1 MSKDKDYGLKKTLST
16 LSTNHKQLPEK
27 TSVVCKDSEPKAK
40 KTTYKATK
48 NEPTAT
54 ANRYTRIT
62 KEPKT
67 KRVNL
72 VARPTVYADFQ
83 EKTKAN
89 GQSVNDAL
97 NDLMELYLTH
107 YDEISGLLC
116 NE

>member
-1 MSKDKDYGLKKTLST
+1 MSKAKDYGLKKTLST
-16 LSTNHKQLPEK
+16 LSINHKQLPEK
-27 TSVVCKDSEPKAK
+27 TSVICENSGLKAV
-40 KTTYKATK
+40 KTTFEPLK

-72 VARPTVYADFQ
+72 VVRPTVYTDFQ

-89 GQSVNDAL
+89 GQSVNDTI

-107 YDEISGLLC
+107 YEEISGLLF

>member
-1 MSKDKDYGLKKTLST
+1 MSKAKDYGLKKTLST
-16 LSTNHKQLPEK
+16 LSTNHKQLSEK
-27 TSVVCKDSEPKAK
+27 TSVMCKDSTPKAN
-40 KTTYKATK
+40 KTTSEPLK

-54 ANRYTRIT
+54 VSRYTRIT

-72 VARPTVYADFQ
+72 VVRPTVYADFQ

-89 GQSVNDAL
+89 GQSVNDTI

-107 YDEISGLLC
+107 YEEISGLLFT
-116 NE
+116 E